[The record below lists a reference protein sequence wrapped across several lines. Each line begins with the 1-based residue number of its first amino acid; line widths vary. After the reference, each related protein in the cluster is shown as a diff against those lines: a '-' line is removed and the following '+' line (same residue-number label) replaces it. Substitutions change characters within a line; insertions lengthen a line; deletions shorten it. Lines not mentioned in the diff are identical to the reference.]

1 MTFSSAD
8 SQTTPRYT
16 WTEIWTAVLTR
27 PSVQTFQEILND
39 PAVSRRRAYTWMLA
53 TWAINA
59 LFIGLLRAGATND
72 ALGAMPSSSR
82 VSPAAIQGILLSS
95 AICAIPLALV
105 MGFIGFR
112 ITVGL
117 VKFAAR
123 RLGGELNYAS
133 GFAGEKA
140 KNSDFAGDKNEI
152 GTLLT
157 YSFAAIQAPLNI
169 VTLLFAALPANAIT
183 GLISLAA
190 TVYQIYL
197 MALSL
202 RTIYGF
208 SMGRAVSSVILA
220 FLLFLLG
227 IFVTVFVVVYLL
239 EYII

>member
-1 MTFSSAD
+1 MTLSSAD

-27 PSVQTFQEILND
+27 PSVQTFQEILSD
-39 PAVSRRRAYTWMLA
+39 PAVSRRRAYAWMLA

-59 LFIGLLRAGATND
+59 LFIGLLRAGAAND
-72 ALGAMPSSSR
+72 AMSAMPNSGR
-82 VSPAAIQGILLSS
+82 VSPVATQGVLLTS
-95 AICAIPLALV
+95 ALCAMPIALV

-123 RLGGELNYAS
+123 TLGGELNYAS
-133 GFAGEKA
+133 AFPGEKA
-140 KNSDFAGDKNEI
+140 INSDFAGDKNEI

-183 GLISLAA
+183 GTISLAA
-190 TVYQIYL
+190 TLYQIYL

-202 RTIYGF
+202 RAIYGF
-208 SMGRAVSSVILA
+208 SMGRALASVVLA

-227 IFVTVFVVVYLL
+227 ILIMVVVVTLFVTRL
-239 EYII
+239 